1 MSIAGFDH
9 AALPIERVDDMLAFY
24 EQLGFRVEKS
34 AAPRYSVHFGANKI
48 NMHGPAAWRDAT
60 FTLRGPTA
68 VPGCGDFCFVWNG
81 SQDAL
86 TRMLVDAG
94 AEVIEGPVARIGGR
108 DDGAASGMSVYVRDP
123 DSNLL
128 EFIVYPDP

>member
-9 AALPIERVDDMLAFY
+9 AAMPIERVDEMLAFY
-24 EQLGFRVEKS
+24 RRLGFRVEAS
-34 AAPRYSVHFGANKI
+34 GAHRYSVHFGANKI
-48 NMHGPAAWRDAT
+48 NMHGPAAWRDAS

-81 SQDAL
+81 SEKAL
-86 TRMLVDAG
+86 TRMLADAD
-94 AEVIEGPVARIGGR
+94 AQVIEGPVVRMGGR
-108 DDGAASGMSVYVRDP
+108 DDGAASGTSIYVRDP

-128 EFIVYPDP
+128 EFIVYSDP